1 MRRGF
6 TVLEILICIGVITLL
21 LAVAIPAVHNAR
33 QSARLMDCKNR
44 IKQVT
49 LASHAFHET
58 YGHFPVEGTRF
69 GSLLPF
75 VEQQNLYDTLN
86 LKEEYKNLTSGL
98 IKPPEPGLGLV
109 TAFVCPNGDD
119 DGAKYEF
126 SYAAN
131 QGSLPSGVRLDGK
144 SVFFVANGVAD
155 LHYKAGDKVTISD
168 VYDGTSNTAFYA
180 EQRPLRQGELQWT
193 SDIAH
198 LANASEVANSADLA
212 VESKQ
217 VTSSPRRTFGNLH
230 NSTYNHFVGPNG
242 RTCFFPKSGS
252 TGTNPARG
260 YHTGG
265 MNVSK
270 VDGSVQFVSDDIDLQ
285 VWHQLGS
292 RDSRLE

>member
-1 MRRGF
+1 MKRGF
-6 TVLEILICIGVITLL
+6 TTLELLVCIGVIALL
-21 LAVAIPAVHNAR
+21 LAIALPAVHNAR
-33 QSARLMDCKNR
+33 QSARLMDCRNR
-44 IKQVT
+44 VKQVT

-75 VEQQNLYDTLN
+75 VEQQNLYDTLK
-86 LKEEYKNLTSGL
+86 LKEVYKNPTSE
-98 IKPPEPGLGLV
+98 IVKPPEPGLSLV

-119 DGAKYEF
+119 DAAKYEF

-144 SVFFVANGVAD
+144 SVFFVASGVAD
-155 LHYKAGDKVTISD
+155 LHFKGGDKVTISD
-168 VYDGTSNTAFYA
+168 VYDGTSNTAFYT
-180 EQRPLRQGELQWT
+180 EQRPLGRGELQWT
-193 SDIAH
+193 SDVSQ
-198 LANASEVANSADLA
+198 LANAAEVASSAALA
-212 VESKQ
+212 VKSRQ
-217 VTSSPRRTFGNLH
+217 VTSSLRRTFWNLH
-230 NSTYNHFVGPNG
+230 NSTYNHFVRPNG
-242 RTCFFPKSGS
+242 RTCLFPNSGS
-252 TGTNPARG
+252 GETNPARG

-292 RDSRLE
+292 RDSRLD